1 MDRISFA
8 AFLLLQSTM
17 ALACFDGSQ
26 YGVNFAD
33 GLLFL
38 LFSFLCLAIATT
50 LRVLRG
56 VFRLHLPI
64 AVALVGSIL
73 PTLEWL
79 RFGYGDCGYGFVEAT
94 QICAGLLASLLV
106 YELVLLYRDRRNESL
121 RGDD

>member
-1 MDRISFA
+1 MGCFA
-8 AFLLLQSTM
+8 
-17 ALACFDGSQ
+17 GSQ

-38 LFSFLCLAIATT
+38 LFSFLCLVIALT
-50 LRVLRG
+50 LRLLRG

-64 AVALVGSIL
+64 AVALAGSVL
-73 PTLEWL
+73 PTLECL

-106 YELVLLYRDRRNESL
+106 YELALLYRDRRNESL
-121 RGDD
+121 RGDA